1 MHRRQFLRYGG
12 AGLLAGANLGLGGTA
27 ALAACTSA
35 GAPCT
40 IRLGIGSMNYEMID
54 GQVFPMLG
62 FRRMAYALGDP
73 VDITPRFPGPVLRVL
88 EGQMV
93 TLMVTN
99 YRPEPHSVHIPGAG
113 VDGSVVRIDDIPT
126 NGTRTVTFQ
135 APVAGT
141 YLYHD
146 PSHPSRHLYRLLGLQ
161 GVMVVH
167 PLYGQTRTSGST
179 TVTPYSMD
187 KLQLVSPAA
196 ATAMTKVF
204 EAFGNSTRFPGS
216 PWAPAALNQEYS
228 AQERI
233 WLFSEVDP
241 DYNTLIKPTG
251 IFRSATDRIIKRSL
265 PVPASAQ
272 EVVDNW
278 TPRYFTI
285 NGKSGFDLSED
296 PSVVCRNFIG
306 EPTLLRVVCA
316 GLCHHAAHIHGNH
329 LLELA
334 QNTFSDDGLVAP
346 YGSHRTANYGEPIV
360 NENIWER
367 DVWPTWP
374 MQSRDMILPY
384 EVPPDIPNWSK
395 FELAT
400 NEEPFPLRYVMHDHC
415 EMATTAAGGNYPQ
428 GAVTHWQIEGP
439 VRTPV

>member
-1 MHRRQFLRYGG
+1 MQRRQFLRYGG
-12 AGLLAGANLGLGGTA
+12 AGLLAGAQMGLLNSS
-27 ALAACTSA
+27 ALAACSSTGS
-35 GAPCT
+35 PCV
-40 IRLGIGSMNYEMID
+40 IRLGIGSMNHEMID

-62 FRRMAYALGDP
+62 FRRMANAPGEA
-73 VDITPRFPGPVLRVL
+73 VDIAPRFPGPVLRVL

-93 TLMVTN
+93 TLQVTN

-113 VDGSVVRIDDIPT
+113 IDGSVVRIDNIPT
-126 NGTRTVTFQ
+126 NQTRAITFQ

-141 YLYHD
+141 YMYHD

-161 GVMVVH
+161 GIMVVH
-167 PLYGQTRTSGST
+167 PLRGQTLTTGST
-179 TVTPYSMD
+179 VITPYSMD
-187 KLQLVSPAA
+187 KLKLVSSTA

-204 EAFGNSTRFPGS
+204 EAFGNIPRFPGS
-216 PWAPAALNQEYS
+216 AWAPASLNEEFS

-251 IFRSATDRIIKRSL
+251 IFRAATDRVIKRTV
-265 PVPASAQ
+265 PVPATAA
-272 EVVDNW
+272 EMVANW

-285 NGKSGFDLSED
+285 NGKSGFDLAEE

-306 EPTLLRVVCA
+306 EPTLLRIACG
-316 GLCHHAAHIHGNH
+316 GLSHHATHIHGNH

-334 QNTFSDDGLVAP
+334 HSHITDDGLYANV
-346 YGSHRTANYGEPIV
+346 GVHRTANFGEPIV
-360 NENIWER
+360 HDNIWER

-374 MQSRDMILPY
+374 MQTRDMLLPY
-384 EVPPDIPNWSK
+384 EAPPDIPNWSK
-395 FELAT
+395 FEIAN

-428 GAVTHWQIEGP
+428 GAVTHWEILGP
-439 VRTPV
+439 VRRPV